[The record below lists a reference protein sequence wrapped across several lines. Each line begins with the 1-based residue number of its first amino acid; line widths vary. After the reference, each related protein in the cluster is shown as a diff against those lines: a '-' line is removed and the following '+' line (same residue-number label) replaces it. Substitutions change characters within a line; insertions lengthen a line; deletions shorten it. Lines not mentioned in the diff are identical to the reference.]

1 MRGTHGSDDTDWI
14 SYSEKGSSR
23 TSGTSGSD
31 TSSKLDRHA
40 ISVRG
45 RLIEEGAAEDSEND
59 DATRRK
65 ERNSSIGDVQHAIA
79 LRKAR
84 AQGACDTCVASFDGV
99 QVVAMLAVWMIAIGI
114 SFLSDAGVALA
125 ATIGGLSTVTLTFLV
140 PSLLYAK
147 LGLASDYQ
155 ARPHD

>member
-1 MRGTHGSDDTDWI
+1 MGLSAIDEGDTPQSTPYQSPARTSHTKESGDEDAEIYASATSGLRGTHGSDDTDWI

-79 LRKAR
+79 SEKRVHK
-84 AQGACDTCVASFDGV
+84 VH
-99 QVVAMLAVWMIAIGI
+99 
-114 SFLSDAGVALA
+114 
-125 ATIGGLSTVTLTFLV
+125 VTLVLPRSMV
-140 PSLLYAK
+140 CASGSYA
-147 LGLASDYQ
+147 GSMDDSDWN
-155 ARPHD
+155 